1 MQQAD
6 INDLEA
12 VGFNVAVVDE
22 DTDFSELDSLIN
34 PKPAPDAGEP
44 DEGFDELEELLAG
57 AMEERND
64 VQKVKD
70 LRAKAKGGYG
80 LSPED
85 QERVRKWELAREWV
99 AVSNTAI
106 FKRYVCACGYHSTVF
121 EGLMLEQRHRTDS
134 HANRWTAQDASV
146 ASLPNNT
153 AIRVKH
159 IPMCQRCVNG
169 KGFSLATDV
178 IWQV

>member
-1 MQQAD
+1 MQTVDDLND
-6 INDLEA
+6 IT
-12 VGFNVAVVDE
+12 GDE
-22 DTDFSELDSLIN
+22 DFAELETLLN
-34 PKPAPDAGEP
+34 PKPVPDVGDPE
-44 DEGFDELEELLAG
+44 EGFDELEELLEG
-57 AMEERND
+57 AMAERAD
-64 VQKVKD
+64 IEKVKAA
-70 LRAKAKGGYG
+70 RAKAKGGYG

-85 QERVRKWELAREWV
+85 QERIRKWELAREWT

-121 EGLMLEQRHRTDS
+121 EGLMLEQKHRTDS

-146 ASLPNNT
+146 ANLPNNT

-159 IPMCQRCVNG
+159 IPMCQRCANG